1 MGVVLPSR
9 VTVIQVL
16 LIYIAIL
23 TNAAGIVHVIVVLWF
38 SKVYGYYTTAKG
50 TTHTP

>member
-16 LIYIAIL
+16 LIHTAS
-23 TNAAGIVHVIVVLWF
+23 NAAGIVHVIVVLWF
-38 SKVYGYYTTAKG
+38 SKVYGYYTKAKG